1 MVVSFM
7 VNLLKSFFRVAA
19 TVIATLLTLSA
30 PLADAGEIYKCTGG
44 DVSIEFSNLACPPG
58 TAVSTFAVKPN
69 FVDVSDTRYSSRP
82 EQQHQQDEIVGAGN
96 VSYTGAA
103 QEVSRRYAVR
113 GGSAN
118 STLAERIRAARD
130 ADAQRR
136 AMRPRAG
143 PDSKL

>member
-1 MVVSFM
+1 
-7 VNLLKSFFRVAA
+7 L
-19 TVIATLLTLSA
+19 
-30 PLADAGEIYKCTGG
+30 PLANAGEIYKCTAG

-82 EQQHQQDEIVGAGN
+82 ERQHPQDEIVGAGSDN
-96 VSYTGAA
+96 YTGAV
-103 QEVSRRYAVR
+103 QEVSRRYAMR
-113 GGSAN
+113 GSGADSA
-118 STLAERIRAARD
+118 LAERIRAARD
-130 ADAQRR
+130 ADAKRR